1 MKSTSGL
8 WRDVLE
14 SARTI
19 VKKNRSLTSVSLSE
33 ETGFTVK
40 VASAWLSILAKY
52 GYLRRIGRE
61 PRNKRWQYL
70 WELTRFGIE
79 YKPAA
84 TGKKKAQRPARFPA
98 PLRIAA
104 NPKTKD

>member
-1 MKSTSGL
+1 MKSSSGL

-14 SARTI
+14 SARSI
-19 VKKNRSLTSVSLSE
+19 VKKSRALTSVSLSE

-52 GYLRRIGRE
+52 GYLRKIGRE
-61 PRNKRWQYL
+61 PQNKRWQYV
-70 WELTRFGIE
+70 WELTRFGHE
-79 YKPAA
+79 YRPAA
-84 TGKKKAQRPARFPA
+84 KKASRKARTAA

-104 NPKTKD
+104 NPKSKES

>member
-14 SARTI
+14 SARSI
-19 VKKNRSLTSVSLSE
+19 VKKNRSLTSVSMSE

-40 VASAWLSILAKY
+40 VASAWLSILGKY

-79 YKPAA
+79 YRP
-84 TGKKKAQRPARFPA
+84 GKRLAKRPPARQPA
-98 PLRIAA
+98 QLRIAA
-104 NPKTKD
+104 NPKSKES